1 MPHLSPMNWL
11 MAIISF
17 WFIISL
23 IMSSNWW
30 SQPSSFSCP
39 KLSAMNISSNSWNW

>member
-11 MAIISF
+11 MAILSF
-17 WFIISL
+17 WLIISL

-30 SQPSSFSCP
+30 SQSNSFSCP
-39 KLSAMNISSNSWNW
+39 KLSSSKSLSKSWNW